1 MSAMAGNLPDFEEA
15 TRALFAKDRK
25 RFEKLI
31 REWPRDVRDYAD
43 ALAAGAFAAPG

>member
-1 MSAMAGNLPDFEEA
+1 MSAMAGNLPNFEEA

-31 REWPRDVRDYAD
+31 REWPRGIRDYAD
-43 ALAAGAFAAPG
+43 MLAAGAFAASG